1 MAIVE
6 IPQCSSLLPQ
16 RGVLSFRSEARER
29 PDSET
34 ARVYITARR
43 LGRVVARGAR
53 AARGSSDWVPQQ
65 RITEHLHGLHGRVS
79 PRTRRCRLVEGKTI
93 AIEYRWAEGQND
105 RLRALAADLVS
116 RQVAVIAATG
126 AAAGVFAAMAATRLR
141 RRRSDGRSGQATVAP
156 PTSDTPL
163 SSPPPRHLRFDPSTI
178 LTVLASDRANVT
190 PQLRCSCRAL
200 IR

>member
-1 MAIVE
+1 VKRRESI
-6 IPQCSSLLPQ
+6 SLL
-16 RGVLSFRSEARER
+16 GG
-29 PDSET
+29 
-34 ARVYITARR
+34 
-43 LGRVVARGAR
+43 LGAWPLAAR
-53 AARGSSDWVPQQ
+53 AQQEVQVIGFLNSASPSTYTAYTAAFRRGLEDA
-65 RITEHLHGLHGRVS
+65 GY
-79 PRTRRCRLVEGKTI
+79 VEGKTI

-126 AAAGVFAAMAATRLR
+126 ATAGVFAAMAATRLR